1 MQSRNCINCDVIK
14 SKHSEEVVGKI
25 RSKLQITHL
34 YVCKF
39 HFNITDINVSAGR
52 HIETAKCSSLSIYL
66 NQKVIIRKSTKM
78 EISSKTSP

>member
-1 MQSRNCINCDVIK
+1 MESRNCINFDVIK

-25 RSKLQITHL
+25 RSKLQITHVYL
-34 YVCKF
+34 CKF

-52 HIETAKCSSLSIYL
+52 HIKTLAKCSSLSIYL

-78 EISSKTSP
+78 EIS